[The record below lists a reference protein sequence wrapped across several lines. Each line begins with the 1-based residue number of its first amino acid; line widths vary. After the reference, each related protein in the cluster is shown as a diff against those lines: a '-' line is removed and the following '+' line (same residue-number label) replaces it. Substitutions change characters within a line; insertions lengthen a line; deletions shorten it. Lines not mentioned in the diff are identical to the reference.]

1 MMRLALKTKWS
12 KLVPESIIYELF
24 DDTFVNGVNNEI
36 EKLNPACSFI
46 DYAQAKNCS
55 AAEAVHK
62 WLQMSLVDRHFRDWL
77 KRDKMICNIPSI
89 LSYSLHPGLKGELLS
104 EYQRN
109 LVKTA
114 IYNGGRGESAYSQFE
129 NFLNLTG
136 NFGDTNALQL
146 KPLSYWK
153 LMSYDCPELS
163 EIALTYIPLPAS
175 SASLERVFSMWT
187 YVHNK
192 TRNRLSSETS
202 ELLIFVYHSIHS
214 SSTEVFSK
222 FYKP

>member
-1 MMRLALKTKWS
+1 MMRLALETKWS
-12 KLVPESIIYELF
+12 KLVPESIIFDLF
-24 DDTFVNGVNNEI
+24 DDTLIKDVENEI
-36 EKLNPACSFI
+36 DMLNPVCSFI

-62 WLQMSLVDRHFRDWL
+62 WLQMPLVDRHYRDWL
-77 KRDKMICNIPSI
+77 KRDKMICSIPSI
-89 LSYSLHPGLKGELLS
+89 IAYSLHPVLKGELLPDD
-104 EYQRN
+104 QRN
-109 LVKTA
+109 QVKTA

-129 NFLNLTG
+129 EFLSSSG
-136 NFGDTNALQL
+136 NFGDTDALQL

-153 LMSYDCPELS
+153 LMSYEYPELS
-163 EIALTYIPLPAS
+163 EIALTYLPLPAS

-192 TRNRLSSETS
+192 SRNRLSSETS

-214 SSTEVFSK
+214 ASKEIFSK
-222 FYKP
+222 LYDS